1 MPTKEQVHEV
11 FKTTMDPELMI
22 DLDTLGLI
30 YDYKINE
37 NNTIYVKMTFTTP
50 ACPYGPMLVEEL
62 KSKLRALDGIK
73 DVEIEITFDPLWQP
87 SDELKAMLGIGI

>member
-30 YDYKINE
+30 YDYKINPD
-37 NNTIYVKMTFTTP
+37 NTIYVKMTFTTP

-62 KSKLRALDGIK
+62 KSKIRALDHVK

-87 SDELKAMLGIGI
+87 SDELKAMLGIGV

>member
-30 YDYKINE
+30 YDYKITEGNKV
-37 NNTIYVKMTFTTP
+37 YVKMTFTTP

-62 KSKLRALDGIK
+62 KSKLRALEGVK

-87 SDELKAMLGIGI
+87 SDELKAMLGIGV